1 MNTHVVIMAG
11 GVGSRLWPVSLPEK
25 PKQFIDL
32 LGIGKTLIQM
42 TVDRF
47 RPVCDL
53 GHFWV
58 VTSEAYVGI
67 VREQLP
73 EIPKEQILAEPV
85 PRNTAPCIA
94 YACWKIKAKYP
105 DANII
110 VTPADAL
117 VINVQKFADVIRKA
131 LNFTEGSGNIVT
143 IGIQPSR
150 PETGYG
156 YIQAEERRTDEIV
169 KVSEFKEK
177 PDLPTAQSYIAAGNY
192 FWNAGIF
199 VWSCKTIISELR
211 KHAPQIAGVMDS
223 IAASFGTW
231 KEEET
236 LRELFPT
243 CEKISIDYAV
253 MEKSK
258 EIFVIASDLGWSDLG
273 SFSSIKEHI
282 PMPEDDPVPDGG
294 SAKAIE
300 GDNKVIGKD
309 IRLFGCEGCIVHAEG
324 SETVVVSGLKDYI
337 VAVKDGDVLV
347 CPISEEQ
354 LIKEYSAR

>member
-1 MNTHVVIMAG
+1 M
-11 GVGSRLWPVSLPEK
+11 
-25 PKQFIDL
+25 
-32 LGIGKTLIQM
+32 
-42 TVDRF
+42 
-47 RPVCDL
+47 
-53 GHFWV
+53 
-58 VTSEAYVGI
+58 
-67 VREQLP
+67 
-73 EIPKEQILAEPV
+73 
-85 PRNTAPCIA
+85 
-94 YACWKIKAKYP
+94 
-105 DANII
+105 
-110 VTPADAL
+110 TPADAL

-143 IGIQPSR
+143 VGIEPSR

-156 YIQAEERRTDEIV
+156 YIQAEERRPDEIV
-169 KVSEFKEK
+169 KVHEFKEK

-282 PMPEDDPVPDGG
+282 PMPEEDPVPDGG

-354 LIKEYSAR
+354 LIKEYSAK

>member
-117 VINVQKFADVIRKA
+117 VINVQRFADVIRKA

-143 IGIQPSR
+143 VGIEPSR

-169 KVSEFKEK
+169 KVREFKEK

-282 PMPEDDPVPDGG
+282 PMPEEDPVPDGG

-354 LIKEYSAR
+354 LIKEYSAK